1 MCDPVTAIAAGSLV
15 IGAGSA
21 IAQHKA
27 QAKASKANEA
37 ATLASMRESWTD
49 IGIMQVQ
56 EGEAAA
62 MTVFEA
68 DRQARGAKA
77 LAAVSAGEAGVS
89 GASVEALLG
98 DIDRKAGEFKT
109 AEKRNLENTLIQL
122 QREKVSQRTVAQGR
136 IASVPRPNAFATGL
150 TIAGLGLDF
159 ASGVYARSRP
169 TRSGS

>member
-1 MCDPVTAIAAGSLV
+1 MAAGSLV

-21 IAQHKA
+21 IAQNRA
-27 QAKASKANEA
+27 QAKASKANQA
-37 ATLASMRESWTD
+37 AALAAMRESWTD
-49 IGIMQVQ
+49 IGIMQAQ
-56 EGEAAA
+56 EQESSA

-68 DRQARGAKA
+68 DRQSRGAKA

-98 DIDRKAGEFKT
+98 DIDKKAGEFKT

-150 TIAGLGLDF
+150 TIAGMGLDF
-159 ASGVYARSRP
+159 ASGVYARNHP
-169 TRSGS
+169 TKAGS